1 MRLSMSRELSS
12 GWKSGFRVVIDPTR
26 ASATA
31 PPRPGSFV
39 ACFTTEEASI
49 WQAPRS
55 SKLIK
60 ERAAPALTRALSRAM
75 SRNPDIADAD
85 DEEGNDQHPGGPVDL
100 PFQTASRPVTAAQP
114 SVAATDRA
122 AQTRRLRRLQQHA
135 CHQEHADHHLGD
147 HQGTS
152 QLVHFNDPGE

>member
-12 GWKSGFRVVIDPTR
+12 GWRSGFSVVIDPTS

-49 WQAPRS
+49 WQAPS
-55 SKLIK
+55 STTLIK
-60 ERAAPALTRALSRAM
+60 ERAATAPTRALSGAM
-75 SRNPDIADAD
+75 SRNPDVADAD
-85 DEEGNDQHPGGPVDL
+85 DQEGSDQHPGGPVDL
-100 PFQTASRPVTAAQP
+100 PLQAAPCAIAAAQP
-114 SVAATDRA
+114 SVAAADGS
-122 AQTRRLRRLQQHA
+122 AQTRGLRRLQQHA

-147 HQGTS
+147 HEGTS
-152 QLVHFNDPGE
+152 